1 VSLAGNEEADQML
14 TGLKRGLTP
23 INLDI
28 ALVILGV
35 LRGTTH
41 VGFPRSMVGNTSRN
55 VYVTDSLTSKVL
67 TFRYDEWEGIYV
79 PVLESLSAE
88 GTESSLESCRDYWSA
103 KQDQD
108 AIGIVEARLQQSY
121 ESFLASS

>member
-1 VSLAGNEEADQML
+1 ML
-14 TGLKRGLTP
+14 TGLKRELTP

-55 VYVTDSLTSKVL
+55 VYVTDSLTSKML

-79 PVLESLSAE
+79 PALESLSVE